1 MLINERTVPSLLK
14 ESNFLKYLLGGISL
28 RSKDARK
35 KTEILRY
42 LFYHLF
48 CPFFRLIKN
57 GGRRFMLIKL
67 RKIRNQWSLCYPQGG
82 LSTTLHNTIH
92 PQCQR
97 SFMGL
102 IKSTDLLQQLKLFRR
117 VENMKRW
124 TRPQIMQLAR
134 LEPFPSQ
141 CAKRFF
147 RLVLQVEKISEG
159 KNWVFESLS
168 SSFSTFSGAEVF
180 SRKNWKREKSPL
192 EASIFQLLYTPWYC
206 KEKKAWS
213 NTFFRNYIYVP
224 I

>member
-1 MLINERTVPSLLK
+1 MLINERTLSHLLK
-14 ESNFLKYLLGGISL
+14 ESDFFFLIKSYLLGGILL
-28 RSKDARK
+28 RSKDVRK

-42 LFYHLF
+42 LLCHLF

-57 GGRRFMLIKL
+57 GGRRFMLIKP

-92 PQCQR
+92 PQRQRIQR

-134 LEPFPSQ
+134 LEPFPPM
-141 CAKRFF
+141 R
-147 RLVLQVEKISEG
+147 
-159 KNWVFESLS
+159 
-168 SSFSTFSGAEVF
+168 
-180 SRKNWKREKSPL
+180 
-192 EASIFQLLYTPWYC
+192 
-206 KEKKAWS
+206 
-213 NTFFRNYIYVP
+213 
-224 I
+224 

>member
-42 LFYHLF
+42 LFCHLF

-147 RLVLQVEKISEG
+147 RLLFQVEKIS
-159 KNWVFESLS
+159 
-168 SSFSTFSGAEVF
+168 
-180 SRKNWKREKSPL
+180 R
-192 EASIFQLLYTPWYC
+192 
-206 KEKKAWS
+206 
-213 NTFFRNYIYVP
+213 
-224 I
+224 